1 MKAYLYHAH
10 KYQQVAGKKQVVQIQ
25 ASTHSLEP
33 RQREILHTI
42 PVKGVRE
49 ARKVAAEYNATPGN
63 F

>member
-10 KYQQVAGKKQVVQIQ
+10 KYQQVDGKKQILQIQ
-25 ASTHSLEP
+25 RSHQDVVHE
-33 RQREILHTI
+33 I

-49 ARKVAAEYNATPGN
+49 ARKVAAQYNATPWN